1 MNNLVNLSKVEYHLY
16 KADCGLR
23 LLLIPN
29 SYATIISYGAYI
41 SVGSLDEN
49 DDELGVAHFLEHMMF
64 KGSKHYPGK
73 KLVETLDN
81 LGTMYNASTTYES
94 TDYELHSLPQYHE
107 ISLNILLDMYYNPNI
122 PEDAV
127 NNERKIILEEYKM
140 RKDNKSY
147 KQYIN
152 FLKLITKEQNKKYN
166 RPIIGTRESIN
177 KLNINDLNRFRNKY
191 NDYTK
196 TIITISGCFN
206 KDETLKMIKNIYQN
220 ITKTEINFF
229 IDTTKLKEVIDDKI
243 ELSFNHSLKIKLM
256 DRYIYEKVDS
266 EQTLIQIAFPAW
278 FKFHEN
284 NLYLNIFSS
293 ILTDG
298 MSGRITKVLRENNGL
313 SYSQNSYLDT
323 YDTFGV
329 FNISIGVNAEK
340 IYFALKLIFDVLNE
354 VYRNGINEAEL
365 NKTKNYNLMGLLVY
379 FQKQSSYFS
388 YFTESLFK
396 YKKLETV
403 DEIIDKYNKI
413 TINDVNNIIK
423 QIINPKQ
430 MYISVVGS
438 SKPNNKKIQKMFN
451 YFNKLINRQITER

>member
-1 MNNLVNLSKVEYHLY
+1 MNKSINLSKVEYYLY

-29 SYATIISYGAYI
+29 PYATIISYGAYI
-41 SVGSLDEN
+41 SVGSLDETN
-49 DDELGVAHFLEHMMF
+49 EELGVAHFLEHMMF
-64 KGSKHYPGK
+64 KGSKHYQGK

-81 LGTMYNASTTYES
+81 LGAMYNASTTYES
-94 TDYELHSLPQYHE
+94 TDYELHGLPQYHE
-107 ISLNILLDMYYNPNI
+107 TLLNILLDMYYNPNI

-140 RKDNKSY
+140 RKDNISY
-147 KQYIN
+147 KQYVN
-152 FLKLITKEQNKKYN
+152 FLKLITKEQNTKYN

-177 KLNINDLNRFRNKY
+177 KLNIDDLNRFRHKY

-206 KDETLKMIKNIYQN
+206 NEETLKMIKNIYQN
-220 ITKTEINFF
+220 ITKTEINFYV
-229 IDTTKLKEVIDDKI
+229 DTTKLKETINDNIK
-243 ELSFNHSLKIKLM
+243 LSFNTSLKIKLM

-323 YDTFGV
+323 YETFGV
-329 FNISIGVNAEK
+329 FNISIGVNADK

-354 VYRNGINEAEL
+354 VYINGINEIEL

-396 YKKLETV
+396 YKKVETV
-403 DEIIDKYNKI
+403 DEIIEKYNKI

-430 MYISVVGS
+430 MYISIVGS
-438 SKPNNKKIQKMFN
+438 NKPNNKKMQKMFN
-451 YFNKLINRQITER
+451 YFSKLINT